1 MTSKL
6 QGRLHRHMAGAT
18 AMVAT
23 LAVVAGGLTAAAA
36 SPASA
41 SGRPGD
47 GGRSVTT
54 TWPDAH
60 FGKFERGDRWERCTV
75 RLRVK
80 VRIRHGRDNA
90 QLSGTQSS
98 AKGNGDWGWAWV
110 EARGWCAK
118 RPRVAGPVATTTTT
132 TAPTTTTTTA
142 PTTTT
147 TSTTST
153 TTTSTTTTSTTSTTL
168 PGVNC
173 TAPVSGSALSR
184 TGWVATGSGTN
195 PPYALDGNYGTRYTS
210 GAPQVAGQFFEVDL
224 GTTAQ
229 TFSELRME
237 TPGSPTDYAGA
248 YKVAV
253 SDDGVNWTT
262 VATCTG
268 ASSDEVVS
276 FPAQTANYVEVV
288 LTGPATAVSGGYWW
302 SIDEFNLYN

>member
-41 SGRPGD
+41 SGWGS
-47 GGRSVTT
+47 GGGKSVTT
-54 TWPDAH
+54 TWPGTH

-75 RLRVK
+75 RLRIK

-90 QLSGTQSS
+90 QLSGIQSWG
-98 AKGNGDWGWAWV
+98 KGNGDWGWAWV
-110 EARGWCAK
+110 EARGWCPK
-118 RPRVAGPVATTTTT
+118 RPRVAGPVTTTTT
-132 TAPTTTTTTA
+132 TAPTTTTTTTA
-142 PTTTT
+142 PTTT
-147 TSTTST
+147 TTST
-153 TTTSTTTTSTTSTTL
+153 TTTSTTTTSTTSTTSTTL

-173 TAPVSGSALSR
+173 TAPVTGSALSR
-184 TGWVATGSGTN
+184 TGWVASGSGTN
-195 PPYALDGNYGTRYTS
+195 PVYTLDGNYGTRYTT
-210 GAPQVAGQFFEVDL
+210 GAPQVAGQYFEVDL
-224 GTTAQ
+224 STTPQ
-229 TFSELRME
+229 KFSELRME
-237 TPGSPTDYAGA
+237 TPGSAMDYAGA

-253 SDDGVNWTT
+253 STDGTTWTT

-268 ASSDEVVS
+268 ASADEVVS
-276 FPAQTANYVEVV
+276 FPTQTANYVEVV
-288 LTGPATAVSGGYWW
+288 LTGPASPVSGGYWW